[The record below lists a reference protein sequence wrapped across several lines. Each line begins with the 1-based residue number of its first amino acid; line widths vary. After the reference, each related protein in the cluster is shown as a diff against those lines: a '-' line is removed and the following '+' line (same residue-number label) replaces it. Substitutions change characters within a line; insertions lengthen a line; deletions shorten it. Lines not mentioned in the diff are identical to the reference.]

1 MSLKKRK
8 TFISLLIETYRES
21 SYVMQK
27 RAHALAVFLSI
38 IFIILPLVV
47 FILYLSED
55 NVQTFELL
63 FTLILIEA
71 SSIISLIFLYKG
83 RYNASANFI
92 VLSMLF
98 SLLVVLT
105 MTMVK
110 YIYSGNMFYLHSIV
124 YFRYIYPVIIV
135 IAMMFCQNR
144 WILITSIILIL
155 LTIVSYII
163 LRFGYHVTTNVYTIS
178 VIFSFSSFIII
189 SIISILSRKITDDA
203 YAKLEDNINNL
214 EVMVQS
220 RTMDLKSALDEKESI
235 NRALNEKTL
244 ELQKLKEE
252 AEIQARTDVLTGLNN
267 RLSLMEYS
275 TKEMQRTIR
284 YNRPLSIIVAD
295 IDQFKIVNDTYGHAA
310 GDEALK
316 AVAKVITT
324 NLRNNDFPARIGG
337 EEFAIILPE
346 TNLESAIILAE
357 RIRTVLEESVK
368 VGEKPV
374 TCSLGIGVLHKD
386 DISINSLLSR
396 ADAALYVAKNNG
408 RNRVE
413 IETQ

>member
-1 MSLKKRK
+1 MSLIKSKL
-8 TFISLLIETYRES
+8 FISRLIKIYNNS
-21 SYVMQK
+21 SYILQK
-27 RAHALAVFLSI
+27 RTNALAVFLTI
-38 IFIILPLVV
+38 MFIISPVV
-47 FILYLSED
+47 IFLLYFSEE
-55 NVQTFELL
+55 NVQTFEL
-63 FTLILIEA
+63 FFSLILIEV
-71 SSIISLIFLYKG
+71 SSIISLILLYKG

-110 YIYSGNMFYLHSIV
+110 YIYLGDMFYLQRIV
-124 YFRYIYPVIIV
+124 YFRYLYPVIIV

-163 LRFGYHVTTNVYTIS
+163 LRFGYDVTMNIYAIS
-178 VIFSFSSFIII
+178 VIFSFSSFIVI

-203 YAKLEDNINNL
+203 HAKLEDYINNL

-220 RTMDLKSALDEKESI
+220 RTIDLKSAVDEKESI
-235 NRALNEKTL
+235 NRALNEKTI

-252 AEIQARTDVLTGLNN
+252 AEIQARTDVSTGLNN
-267 RLSLMEYS
+267 RLSFMEYS
-275 TKEMQRTIR
+275 MKEMQRTIR
-284 YNRPLSIIVAD
+284 YNQTFINYCSCND
-295 IDQFKIVNDTYGHAA
+295 HFKTVNDTYGHTA
-310 GDEALK
+310 GDETLK
-316 AVAKVITT
+316 AVAKVIIK

-357 RIRTVLEESVK
+357 RIRTVLEKSVK
-368 VGEKPV
+368 VGEQSV
-374 TCSLGIGVLHKD
+374 TCRFWNWRSTKMIFPLIHCYYVLM
-386 DISINSLLSR
+386 LR
-396 ADAALYVAKNNG
+396 CM
-408 RNRVE
+408 
-413 IETQ
+413 